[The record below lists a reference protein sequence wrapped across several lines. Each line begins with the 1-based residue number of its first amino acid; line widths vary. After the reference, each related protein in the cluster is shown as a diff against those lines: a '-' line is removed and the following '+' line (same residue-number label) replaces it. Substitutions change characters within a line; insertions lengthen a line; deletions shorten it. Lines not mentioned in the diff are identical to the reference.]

1 VRITIDGQEI
11 RAVNLHTA
19 RGRDLI
25 ALQTQTGYGLDEIV
39 AMTNDKSRQT
49 EVNKFIEFLSEHN
62 RGKFVTW
69 DEVLDRPMAYPQP
82 DPGDVARA
90 EPEVGEDGDGDGDGE
105 VPTPAS
111 TGSPTVDAAPAAKSS
126 PAKARPRKSSSS
138 GGTSRGSTSR
148 SRPASSK

>member
-90 EPEVGEDGDGDGDGE
+90 EPEVGEDGDGDGE